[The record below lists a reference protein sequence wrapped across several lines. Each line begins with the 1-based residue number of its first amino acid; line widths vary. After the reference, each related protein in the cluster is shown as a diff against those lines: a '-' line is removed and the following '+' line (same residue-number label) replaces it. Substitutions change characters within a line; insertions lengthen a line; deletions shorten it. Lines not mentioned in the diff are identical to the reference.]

1 MRTTSFQRILS
12 YLFPIKIWK
21 GRGDIHPQLE
31 LFLYRGQ
38 WQLATEDAIYSDGVR
53 YSPMVKAFS
62 QLRTQIPSWKKVL
75 VLGGGAGSAAR
86 ILRNMGSACEVWLVE
101 NDGQIIQLMEPEL
114 PDEGVRYVCGDA
126 EAFITTCNIK
136 YDVVVID
143 IFIGRKVPEFV
154 SQNSFLVS
162 CRSVCHPNGVMIIN
176 FMINDAADSERYDA
190 MVAHFVDYSVID
202 IGINKVII
210 VKV

>member
-1 MRTTSFQRILS
+1 MS

-21 GRGDIHPQLE
+21 GSGDAHPNLE

-62 QLRTQIPSWKKVL
+62 QLRTQIPAWKKVL

-86 ILRNMGSACEVWLVE
+86 ILRKMGSASEVLLVE
-101 NDGQIIQLMEPEL
+101 NDGQIIQLMESEL
-114 PDEGVRYVCGDA
+114 PDENIRYVCEDA
-126 EAFITTCNIK
+126 KTFIASNKIHF
-136 YDVVVID
+136 DVVVID

-154 SQNSFLVS
+154 SKDTFLAA
-162 CRSVCHPNGVMIIN
+162 CQRACHKNGIVIIN
-176 FMINDAADSERYDA
+176 FMINDVPDSERFDA
-190 MVAHFVDYSVID
+190 MVAHFTNYAVID
-202 IGINKVII
+202 IGINKVVI